1 MKNKTT
7 KRFVSAMTAFM
18 MTALLL
24 PGCGEKRP
32 EDKDSISVY
41 LWGVSL
47 YHDYAPYIQSQLP
60 DVDIEFVVGNNDLD
74 FYSFLN
80 ENGALPDIITT
91 RRFSLHDAESLQGQL
106 MDLSNTNEAGA
117 IYQTYLDNYTNS
129 DGTVNWL
136 PLCGEADGFVANKTL
151 FDKYGISL
159 PTDYD
164 SFVSA
169 CNAFEKLGIKGFV
182 SDFGYDYTCMEILQG
197 LSIPELMSLDGQRW
211 RNSYEELSGDTAG
224 LDDRIWP
231 GVFEKM
237 EKFIRDINITED
249 YTSLSYDPV
258 TKMFLGGE
266 AAIIRETGAATSSHK
281 ESGNVDPVFLPY
293 FGSGGDE
300 WILTYPSFHVA
311 LNKDLE
317 KNESRKENALRVLGV
332 MMSEEGQNALANGK
346 DVISYSR
353 NVDLDLSPGLENLRP
368 CIEQNHLYIRM
379 ASNEF
384 FSASK
389 DVVSKMI
396 LGEYDAKQAYDAFNA
411 LLKKPEDNSPETVLT
426 IDRNYSNVFSKK
438 GGNESYS
445 VMANSLR
452 ELYGSDVLIA
462 PAYSF
467 TGSVIKADYS
477 EKMVKYMVMPN
488 SLEAW
493 QCDMT
498 GAELKDYIK
507 TAVEGADECFTPF
520 NHGSLPVV
528 SGISI
533 KVQEKDGKY
542 ILSSV
547 LKDGK
552 EIDDNDTFKV
562 TCLNT
567 VSDMKTLLGNDAD
580 AFKKEDLRVREA
592 WAKYITE
599 GGSPAKPENYITLK

>member
-18 MTALLL
+18 ITALLL

-129 DGTVNWL
+129 DGAVNWL
-136 PLCGEADGFVANKTL
+136 PLCGEADGFLANKTL

-211 RNSYEELSGDTAG
+211 RHSYEELSDDTAG

-266 AAIIRETGAATSSHK
+266 AAIIRETGEATSSHK

-300 WILTYPSFHVA
+300 WILTYPAFHVA

-498 GAELKDYIK
+498 GAELKGYLK

-552 EIDDNDTFKV
+552 EIGDNDTFKV